1 MPDEV
6 KHAFDVAT
14 VGVQVKGE
22 IAPIP
27 ARDKPTRVLEPA
39 EDGGIEPLPRPER
52 IDDAAGFARELSR
65 WREWA
70 KPWLADHTP
79 PGATERAALHFGE
92 CEFRYEQPEDLADA
106 ARRYGDDGPWETVAI
121 PDYRG
126 PMDRWFGYYRRRFA
140 GGEVPAGERVFLCF
154 EAVDYTAE
162 VHLNGHY
169 VGGHTGFFAP
179 FEFDV
184 TDHLRPDGENVLLV
198 RVGNDQISMS
208 NASWRWF
215 GMEGTEPHI
224 IEGNKVYAGTGM
236 GWDDPKNGWTHCPP
250 GAGLWRPVWLEA
262 RPRVHVRDLWVRP
275 VPGEDR
281 CDVHVDV
288 WVAER
293 HPAEVSAEVELF
305 PRNFEPDDGDDRDG
319 GEGGDVGNGGAAA
332 GGYRT
337 GVVELREARAETN
350 RYVVPV
356 ETPGARRWS
365 PDTPHLYT
373 ARVTLRVEGEV
384 VERRDQAF
392 GVRSFTMDE
401 QPDER
406 GLAGALRLNGE
417 RIILRGANTM
427 GFLQLDV
434 QRGDDEQLVDDILIC
449 RMANM
454 NFLRITQRPIQR
466 RAYEAMDALG
476 LMHQCDLPLFGLMRR
491 GTEAELVKQA
501 GEMERHVRRHPSCI
515 MASIINEPSPYAWS
529 QQRHRTLFRHEM
541 ELVFEACRRVI
552 LLENPDRVLKATDG
566 DYDPPTAFGLPDH
579 HMYARWHPGH
589 GPWGDRY
596 RGELPPTKV
605 GWRLGCGEYGAEG
618 LDAWETA
625 KACYPEA
632 WLPPGLDPD
641 AQWKPSSIPSSQA
654 VGWSRY
660 WFDPGH
666 SYRTWYDAT
675 NTYMA
680 EAIAE
685 MNYAWRRRAD
695 RIVSTAVHLA
705 VDAWPSTFLK
715 AMVDTQRRL
724 LQRGGG
730 PNQVHL
736 PRDAGP

>member
-1 MPDEV
+1 M
-6 KHAFDVAT
+6 
-14 VGVQVKGE
+14 
-22 IAPIP
+22 
-27 ARDKPTRVLEPA
+27 
-39 EDGGIEPLPRPER
+39 
-52 IDDAAGFARELSR
+52 
-65 WREWA
+65 
-70 KPWLADHTP
+70 
-79 PGATERAALHFGE
+79 
-92 CEFRYEQPEDLADA
+92 
-106 ARRYGDDGPWETVAI
+106 
-121 PDYRG
+121 
-126 PMDRWFGYYRRRFA
+126 
-140 GGEVPAGERVFLCF
+140 
-154 EAVDYTAE
+154 
-162 VHLNGHY
+162 
-169 VGGHTGFFAP
+169 
-179 FEFDV
+179 
-184 TDHLRPDGENVLLV
+184 
-198 RVGNDQISMS
+198 
-208 NASWRWF
+208 
-215 GMEGTEPHI
+215 
-224 IEGNKVYAGTGM
+224 
-236 GWDDPKNGWTHCPP
+236 
-250 GAGLWRPVWLEA
+250 
-262 RPRVHVRDLWVRP
+262 
-275 VPGEDR
+275 
-281 CDVHVDV
+281 
-288 WVAER
+288 
-293 HPAEVSAEVELF
+293 
-305 PRNFEPDDGDDRDG
+305 
-319 GEGGDVGNGGAAA
+319 AA
-332 GGYRT
+332 GGFRT

-373 ARVTLRVEGEV
+373 ARVTLRVGGEV
-384 VERRDQAF
+384 VERRDTAF

-406 GLAGALRLNGE
+406 GLAGALRLDGE

-434 QRGDDEQLVDDILIC
+434 QRGDDEQLIDDILIC

-476 LMHQCDLPLFGLMRR
+476 LMHQCDLPMFGVMRR
-491 GTEAELVKQA
+491 GTEAEIVKQA
-501 GEMERHVRRHPSCI
+501 GEMERRVRRHPSCI
-515 MASIINEPSPYAWS
+515 IASIINEPSPYAWN

-541 ELVFEACRRVI
+541 ELMFEACRRVI
-552 LLENPDRVLKATDG
+552 LLENPDRILKATDG

-715 AMVDTQRRL
+715 AMVDTQRRPKPSYFAYRDSISPVAVNL
-724 LQRGGG
+724 RCDRRQVYAGETAEVELHVLNDTPRRVEGWRVDWRVTGGG
-730 PNQVHL
+730 GVLAGGGVGASCDGCFSKAVGRIRFTCPETQDLETVVVTALLRDGGARRGTSTRARWRSSPGKRRRAAASRCSVRMTARRRRWRRRSGWNGLRSVRTRRHNSSWSTRPKRST
-736 PRDAGP
+736 PRVKPCGTRSMPGRASGSSSSRRRPRRQRPGASPTAPGSRSKPTRPTTAASTSAAATTPSLNASPPATGSWSTTRPPTAPASSRTAGTSPRASTPPRRSSRPACATLTSARAGRSPSP